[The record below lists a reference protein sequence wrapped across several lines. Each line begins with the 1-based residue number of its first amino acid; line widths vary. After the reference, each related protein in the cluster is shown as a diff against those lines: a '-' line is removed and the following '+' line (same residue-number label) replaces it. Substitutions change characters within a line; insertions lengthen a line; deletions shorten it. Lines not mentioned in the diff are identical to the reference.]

1 MKRWPGVILLSLLI
15 AAVPARAAPSFTVE
29 VIAFRYSDAA
39 QASMWAADEQ
49 VPALGGATPLREA
62 VKGESPDYFT
72 ALPASALRLGGA
84 SAVLRK
90 TAGYEVLLHT
100 AWRQPGRAAG
110 PISLSSRVSPEEVEP
125 ALEGTLRLREA
136 GPEIRVSGE
145 FWVLLGTQRV
155 KVSPNQNL
163 RVGELR
169 YIDHALL
176 GLLVQVLPE
185 TTGETATAEP
195 ATAPLETP
203 PLRSAATPGP
213 AD

>member
-1 MKRWPGVILLSLLI
+1 MKRWPEVILLSLLI
-15 AAVPARAAPSFTVE
+15 ATVPARAAPSFTVE
-29 VIAFRYSDAA
+29 VIAFRYGDAA

-49 VPALGGATPLREA
+49 VPALGGATPLRES

-72 ALPASALRLGGA
+72 ALPASSLRLGGA
-84 SAVLRK
+84 SAVLSK

-110 PISLSSRVSPEEVEP
+110 PIYLRSPVLPEEAAP
-125 ALEGTLRLREA
+125 ALEGTLLLREA
-136 GPEIRVSGE
+136 GPEIRFSGE

-185 TTGETATAEP
+185 TSEGDAAPESAAG
-195 ATAPLETP
+195 PLETP

>member
-1 MKRWPGVILLSLLI
+1 MKRWAGVILLSLLTL
-15 AAVPARAAPSFTVE
+15 AVPASAAPSFTVE
-29 VIAFRYSDAA
+29 VIAFRYSDSA

-49 VPALGGATPLREA
+49 APALGGATPLREA
-62 VKGESPDYFT
+62 VKGEAPDYFT

-110 PISLSSRVSPEEVEP
+110 PISLSSPVLSDEAAP
-125 ALEGTLRLREA
+125 ALEGTFRLREA
-136 GPEIRVSGE
+136 GQEIRVSGE
-145 FWVLLGTQRV
+145 FWVLLDTQRV

-185 TTGETATAEP
+185 MPDGAATPESATAR
-195 ATAPLETP
+195 LQTP
-203 PLRSAATPGP
+203 PLRSVATPGS

>member
-110 PISLSSRVSPEEVEP
+110 PIYLRSPVLPEEAAP

-185 TTGETATAEP
+185 TSEGDAAPEA

>member
-1 MKRWPGVILLSLLI
+1 MKRWSGVILLSLLSL
-15 AAVPARAAPSFTVE
+15 ASPARAAPSFTVE
-29 VIAFRYSDAA
+29 LIAFRYSDSA
-39 QASMWAADEQ
+39 QASMWAAAELA
-49 VPALGGATPLREA
+49 PALGGATPLREA
-62 VKGESPDYFT
+62 AKGESPDYFT

-110 PISLSSRVSPEEVEP
+110 PIYLRSPVLPEETVP

-136 GPEIRVSGE
+136 GPEIRVSGD
-145 FWVLLGTQRV
+145 FWVLLDTQRV

-185 TTGETATAEP
+185 TSDADGSAESTA
-195 ATAPLETP
+195 APLETP

>member
-1 MKRWPGVILLSLLI
+1 VLPEE
-15 AAVPARAAPSFTVE
+15 AAP
-29 VIAFRYSDAA
+29 
-39 QASMWAADEQ
+39 
-49 VPALGGATPLREA
+49 A
-62 VKGESPDYFT
+62 V
-72 ALPASALRLGGA
+72 
-84 SAVLRK
+84 
-90 TAGYEVLLHT
+90 
-100 AWRQPGRAAG
+100 
-110 PISLSSRVSPEEVEP
+110 
-125 ALEGTLRLREA
+125 EGTLRLREA

-145 FWVLLGTQRV
+145 FWVLLDSQRV

-185 TTGETATAEP
+185 TTGEPTTAEP